1 MFFNLSRN
9 GLASLGV
16 TTATR
21 GSRYIKVSS
30 FLKNRTSA
38 ILSNSNSFT
47 TSSVVNSKEVAHR
60 LVLVRH
66 GESIWNQENRFTG
79 WYDVALSEKGIGEA
93 KEGGK
98 LLREG
103 GYGFDVAFTS
113 MQKRAIKTCLLAL
126 EEMNLLWIPV
136 IKSWRLNE
144 RHYGALTGLDKKE
157 TVEKHGSEQ
166 VNIWRRSYD
175 IPPPA
180 LEKSSEH
187 YPGNDRRY
195 DDLSEEDKP
204 VTESLA
210 TTLVRVMPYWN
221 DVIKPTVA
229 SGKRVLIAA
238 HGNSLRA
245 LVKEIDG
252 ISEDEIAELN
262 IPTGV
267 PLVYEFDK
275 DMNPIPSPKAIQ
287 AISGYYVGDQGA
299 IKARIEGVKNQTK

>member
-1 MFFNLSRN
+1 MFVSFSRVGVAPLVAQN
-9 GLASLGV
+9 IKYASRSGI
-16 TTATR
+16 
-21 GSRYIKVSS
+21 S
-30 FLKNRTSA
+30 LKT
-38 ILSNSNSFT
+38 NSFCR
-47 TSSVVNSKEVAHR
+47 SAFINSKEVAHK
-60 LVLVRH
+60 LVLLRH

-79 WYDVALSEKGIGEA
+79 WYDVALSEKGILEA
-93 KEGGK
+93 KDGGK
-98 LLREG
+98 SLSAG
-103 GYGFDVAFTS
+103 GYDFDVAFTS

-126 EEMNLLWIPV
+126 EEMDLLWIPV

-157 TVEKHGSEQ
+157 TVQKHGTDQ

-175 IPPPA
+175 IPPPP
-180 LEKSSEH
+180 LDKSSEH

-195 DDLSEEDKP
+195 DDLQEEEKP
-204 VTESLA
+204 LTESLA
-210 TTLVRVMPYWN
+210 TTLTRVMPYWT

-252 ISEDEIAELN
+252 ISEEDIAELN

-287 AISGYYVGDQGA
+287 AISAYYVGDQEA

>member
-1 MFFNLSRN
+1 MFSKFSRT
-9 GLASLGV
+9 GV
-16 TTATR
+16 LPLIAQQ
-21 GSRYIKVSS
+21 IQ
-30 FLKNRTSA
+30 RTS
-38 ILSNSNSFT
+38 LSGVGFRTRSFCK
-47 TSSVVNSKEVAHR
+47 SAFVGSQEVAHR
-60 LVLVRH
+60 LVLLRH

-79 WYDVALSEKGIGEA
+79 WYDVALSEKGIEEA
-93 KEGGK
+93 KDGGK
-98 LLREG
+98 SLSGEG
-103 GYGFDVAFTS
+103 LDFDVAFTS

-126 EEMNLLWIPV
+126 EEMDLLWIPV

-157 TVEKHGSEQ
+157 TVEKHGADQ

-175 IPPPA
+175 IPPPP
-180 LEKSSEH
+180 LDKSSEH

-195 DDLSEEDKP
+195 DDLQEEEKP

-210 TTLVRVMPYWN
+210 TTLTRVMPYWN

-252 ISEDEIAELN
+252 VSEEDIAELN

-287 AISGYYVGDQGA
+287 AISGYYVGDQEA